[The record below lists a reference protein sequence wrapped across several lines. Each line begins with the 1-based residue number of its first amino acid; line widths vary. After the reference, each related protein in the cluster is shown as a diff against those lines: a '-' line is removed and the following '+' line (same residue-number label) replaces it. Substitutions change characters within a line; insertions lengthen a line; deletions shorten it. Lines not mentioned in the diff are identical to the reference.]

1 MSELKCLYCG
11 KPLTGKQAKFCSR
24 SCRDRYAYAR
34 KPKKASKKPCKQC
47 GKPTPDGRVSFCSAE
62 CRRAFYDDKPKPKR
76 NVKPKLQHT
85 GEQPCWTC
93 AKAYG
98 GCSWSRAFVPAEG
111 WEAKPSKTHED
122 GYRIKMCPE
131 YECDLGEYV
140 RKR

>member
-1 MSELKCLYCG
+1 MSEYKLCLRCG
-11 KPLTGKQAKFCSR
+11 KPLTGQKRKFCSR
-24 SCRDRYAYAR
+24 KCNERYAYAR

-47 GKPTPDGRVSFCSAE
+47 GRPTPDGHVSFCSIE
-62 CRRAFYDDKPKPKR
+62 CRRKFYEPKPKR
-76 NVKPKLQHT
+76 RVKPKLQHP

-98 GCSWSRAFVPAEG
+98 GCSWSRAFVPVEG